1 MIGYSKLAYL
11 YYFTESCLFKIFY
24 MAIPGKVRITIYPLM
39 YDNVIVLSLFSL
51 PPKKQSENGEEKE
64 NE

>member
-1 MIGYSKLAYL
+1 
-11 YYFTESCLFKIFY
+11 
-24 MAIPGKVRITIYPLM
+24 MAIPGKVRTTIYTLM